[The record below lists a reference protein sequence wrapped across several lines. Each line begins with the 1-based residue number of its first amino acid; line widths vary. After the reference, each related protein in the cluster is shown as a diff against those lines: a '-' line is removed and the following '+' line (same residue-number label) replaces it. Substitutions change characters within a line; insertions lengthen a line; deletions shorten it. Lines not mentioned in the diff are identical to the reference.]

1 MIRITI
7 QVKQE
12 DLNTSMSFSFR
23 QSEILNKRIIII
35 IIFFC
40 IEAELQLIKS
50 KKMIETLK
58 EKQEVLNVHEQV
70 FYSHHSRIERD
81 KLYNLLVLHFIF
93 LYLLLLVQK
102 L

>member
-1 MIRITI
+1 
-7 QVKQE
+7 
-12 DLNTSMSFSFR
+12 
-23 QSEILNKRIIII
+23 
-35 IIFFC
+35 
-40 IEAELQLIKS
+40 
-50 KKMIETLK
+50 MIETLK

-93 LYLLLLVQK
+93 LHLLLLVQK